1 MTCNHEA
8 SLAIDFDQP
17 VDRRHTASLKWERYA
32 GRDILPMWV
41 ADMDFQAPP
50 AVLTALHQRV
60 KHGVFGYTLPPAAL
74 IDTVVARLAREY
86 RWQVEPGWLV
96 WLPGLV
102 TGLNVA
108 CRAVGEAGSGVL
120 TTVPIYPPFL
130 TAPAWSDRARCIA
143 PLSLADGQW
152 RMDFA
157 AMERAV
163 SHDTALML
171 FCNPHNPTG
180 RAYTEAELIEV
191 AAFCARHQ
199 LVICADEIHGG
210 LLLDQQ
216 RRHIPIATLAPEVAA
231 RTITLMAPSKTYN
244 IPGLGVSFAVIPD
257 DTLRRRFRRV
267 MDGIVPHVNAL
278 GYTAALAAYRDSDL
292 WLDSLLDYLRGNRE
306 LVERRI
312 AGMAGLTM
320 PHVEAT
326 YLAWIDARGL
336 GHPDP
341 AAWFEQ
347 AGVGLSDGREFD
359 GPGFVRL
366 NFGCRRGLLQ
376 EALTRMEEAVGR
388 GTLTD
393 GNKELAN
400 GDQVSHRH
408 GGAAGAR

>member
-1 MTCNHEA
+1 MTGNHDV
-8 SLAIDFDQP
+8 SPAIDFDRP

-50 AVLTALHQRV
+50 AVLAALHQRV
-60 KHGVFGYTLPPAAL
+60 EHGVFGYTLPPAEL
-74 IDTVVARLAREY
+74 IDTVVARLARDY
-86 RWQVEPGWLV
+86 RWQVEPGWLI

-102 TGLNVA
+102 TGLNLA
-108 CRAVGEAGSGVL
+108 CRAVGEPGSGVL

-130 TAPAWSDRARCIA
+130 TAPAWSDRTLCPT
-143 PLSLADGQW
+143 PLAKSGEQW
-152 RMDFA
+152 RMDFT
-157 AMERAV
+157 AMAQ
-163 SHDTALML
+163 ALTPGTSLLL

-191 AAFCARHQ
+191 ASFCERHR
-199 LVICADEIHGG
+199 LVICSDEIHCG

-257 DTLRRRFRRV
+257 EALRRRFRQV
-267 MDGIVPHVNAL
+267 MAGIVPHVNAL
-278 GYTAALAAYRDSDL
+278 GYTAALAAYRDSDP
-292 WLDSLLDYLRGNRE
+292 WLERLLDYLRANRD
-306 LVERRI
+306 LVESRI
-312 AGMAGLTM
+312 ANMAGLTM
-320 PHVEAT
+320 QHVEAT

-366 NFGCRRGLLQ
+366 NFGCQRDLLH
-376 EALTRMEEAVGR
+376 EALTRMEKALGRTTPAVGKQTQSSENLKLR
-388 GTLTD
+388 
-393 GNKELAN
+393 
-400 GDQVSHRH
+400 
-408 GGAAGAR
+408 AAS